1 MQKTIRWSLVIS
13 EDADLSLRTY
23 LARNGRM
30 RKGDLSRFVEEA
42 VRWRIL
48 DATVEKVKKDNSQ
61 FSESELDAAI
71 DEALA
76 SVRAGKATPVA

>member
-1 MQKTIRWSLVIS
+1 MPKTIRWSLVIS
-13 EDADLSLRTY
+13 EDADVSLRTY

-48 DATVEKVKKDNSQ
+48 AATVEKVKKDNSQ